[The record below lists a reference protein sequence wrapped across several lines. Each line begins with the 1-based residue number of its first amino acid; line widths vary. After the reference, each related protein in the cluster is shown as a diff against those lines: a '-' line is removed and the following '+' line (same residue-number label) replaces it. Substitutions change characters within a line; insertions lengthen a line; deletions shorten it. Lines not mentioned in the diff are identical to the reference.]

1 MDQEALGVEGEVK
14 KPFQTFNCS
23 KVSVVK
29 DGPYLIHLERLEPL
43 EHLEPTVAVSQSP
56 AVDQLTI
63 PRSLPAPRLTKGH
76 FIMAAVVIMLGYFL
90 IWPVL
95 LLLINSLNAANDW
108 FVEPR
113 RWGIDHWISA
123 FHRPGLLKSLGNSLL
138 IWSLSVVISFP
149 VGVTIAWVLA
159 RTKIPFSHTL
169 EFLFWVSY
177 MVPALPTTIAWIT
190 LLDPD
195 IGLINAG
202 LKNLLGLEQG
212 PFNIFSVP
220 GIVWANLMGHGI
232 SIKVMLLTP
241 AFRNM
246 DSTLEEAAR
255 VGGASNLRT
264 LFKVTLPLMISPM
277 ILVLALQLLRVFQS
291 FETEYL
297 LGLPFGFY
305 VYSTKIYT
313 LIRDAVP
320 NYGEATVL
328 ASLTLLMIALIIPL
342 QRWILERRRYTTISG
357 NFRPGLIDLRAWNYV
372 AFGLIAALLMLLT
385 VGPLAILV
393 LGSFMERIGY
403 FVLGFTLD
411 HWRFVLNDPVFVKSL
426 RTTLVLA
433 TSAAVLS
440 PLIFSVVA
448 YLVVRTR
455 LPGRGVLD
463 TMIWSAGAIPGI
475 LAGLGLLWV
484 FIDTPGLN
492 FLFGTIWALII
503 VVILQ
508 GKTTGVN
515 IMKGVLVQVGADMEE
530 AARVSGAGWIRTYFQ
545 IWLPLLMPTLILL
558 AVMNFVSAAGATS
571 SIILLASRDT
581 MTLSLMA
588 LELSTPAVNNR
599 EAASIVSIFIILFT
613 VTGALLV
620 RYFGRRF
627 GVRHDMHAGDGTPRS
642 RPAV

>member
-1 MDQEALGVEGEVK
+1 MDQ
-14 KPFQTFNCS
+14 S
-23 KVSVVK
+23 
-29 DGPYLIHLERLEPL
+29 
-43 EHLEPTVAVSQSP
+43 PTI
-56 AVDQLTI
+56 DQLNV
-63 PRSLPAPRLTKGH
+63 PASLAAPRLTKGH
-76 FIMAAVVIMLGYFL
+76 FIMAVVLVSLGYFL

-95 LLLINSLNAANDW
+95 LLLINSFNAASDW

-113 RWGIDHWISA
+113 TWGVKHWVNA
-123 FHRPGLLKSLGNSLL
+123 FQRPGLLRSLGNSLL
-138 IWSLSVVISFP
+138 IWSLTVSVSFP
-149 VGVTIAWVLA
+149 VGVTIAWLLA

-195 IGLINAG
+195 IGMINVA
-202 LKNLLGLEQG
+202 LKNLFQLDQG

-264 LFKVTLPLMISPM
+264 LFKITLPLMISPM
-277 ILVLALQLLRVFQS
+277 IMVFALQLLRVFQS

-297 LGLPFGFY
+297 LGMPFGFF
-305 VYSTKIYT
+305 VYSTKIFT
-313 LIRDAVP
+313 LIRNQIP

-342 QRWILERRRYTTISG
+342 QRWILERRRYTTITGS
-357 NFRPGLIDLRAWNYV
+357 FRPGLIDLGKWNHV
-372 AFGLIAALLMLLT
+372 AFGAIALLLALLT

-393 LGSFMERIGY
+393 LGSFMQRIGY
-403 FVLGFTLD
+403 FVLGYTLD
-411 HWRFVLNDPVFVKSL
+411 HWRFVLGDPVFVKAL
-426 RTTLVLA
+426 RTTLILAVTAALCSPLLFSVLA
-433 TSAAVLS
+433 YIL
-440 PLIFSVVA
+440 
-448 YLVVRTR
+448 VRTR
-455 LPGRGVLD
+455 LPGRGALD
-463 TMIWSAGAIPGI
+463 LMIWSAGAIPGI

-484 FIDTPGLN
+484 FIGTPGLN

-503 VVILQ
+503 VVLLQ

-530 AARVSGAGWIRTYFQ
+530 AARVSGAGWIRTYLR
-545 IWLPLLMPTLILL
+545 IWLPLLMPTMILL

-588 LELSTPAVNNR
+588 LELSSIAVSNR
-599 EAASIVSIFIILFT
+599 EAASIISIFIVLFT
-613 VTGALLV
+613 MTGALLV

-627 GVRHDMHAGDGTPRS
+627 GVRHDMHAGEGAPQLSAQTHR
-642 RPAV
+642 

>member
-1 MDQEALGVEGEVK
+1 
-14 KPFQTFNCS
+14 
-23 KVSVVK
+23 
-29 DGPYLIHLERLEPL
+29 
-43 EHLEPTVAVSQSP
+43 
-56 AVDQLTI
+56 
-63 PRSLPAPRLTKGH
+63 
-76 FIMAAVVIMLGYFL
+76 MAAVVIALGYFL

-95 LLLINSLNAANDW
+95 LLLINSFNSANDW

-113 RWGIDHWISA
+113 RWGVDHWINA

-138 IWSLSVVISFP
+138 IWTFSVSISFP
-149 VGVTIAWVLA
+149 VGVSIAWILA

-169 EFLFWVSY
+169 EFLFWISY

-195 IGLINAG
+195 VGMINVG
-202 LKNLLGLEQG
+202 FKNLLGLEQG

-305 VYSTKIYT
+305 VYSTKIYA
-313 LIRDAVP
+313 LVRDAVP

-328 ASLTLLMIALIIPL
+328 ASVTLLMIAMIIPL

-357 NFRPGLIDLRAWNYV
+357 SFRPGLIDLHAWNYV
-372 AFGLIAALLMLLT
+372 AFGVIAVLLMLLT
-385 VGPLAILV
+385 IGPLAVLV

-403 FVLGFTLD
+403 FMLGFTLD

-426 RTTLVLA
+426 QTTLVLA
-433 TSAAVLS
+433 TSAAVSS
-440 PLIFSVVA
+440 PLLFSVIA
-448 YLVVRTR
+448 YLLVRTR
-455 LPGRGVLD
+455 LPGRGILD
-463 TMIWSAGAIPGI
+463 LMIWSAGAIPGI

-530 AARVSGAGWIRTYFQ
+530 AARVSGAGWIRTYFR
-545 IWLPLLMPTLILL
+545 IWLPLLMPTMILL
-558 AVMNFVSAAGATS
+558 AVMNFVSAAGATG

-613 VTGALLV
+613 FTGAVAV

-627 GVRHDMHAGDGTPRS
+627 GVHHEMQAGPNGNTPG
-642 RPAV
+642 AA

>member
-1 MDQEALGVEGEVK
+1 M
-14 KPFQTFNCS
+14 
-23 KVSVVK
+23 
-29 DGPYLIHLERLEPL
+29 
-43 EHLEPTVAVSQSP
+43 
-56 AVDQLTI
+56 
-63 PRSLPAPRLTKGH
+63 
-76 FIMAAVVIMLGYFL
+76 AVVLISLGYVL

-95 LLLINSLNAANDW
+95 LLLINSFNAASDW

-113 RWGIDHWISA
+113 TWGVKHWVNA
-123 FHRPGLLKSLGNSLL
+123 FQRPGLLTSLGNSLL
-138 IWSLSVVISFP
+138 VWSLTVSVSFP
-149 VGVTIAWVLA
+149 VGVAIAWLLA
-159 RTKIPFSHTL
+159 RTRIPFSHTL

-195 IGLINAG
+195 IGMINVA
-202 LKNLLGLEQG
+202 LKKLLQLDQG

-246 DSTLEEAAR
+246 DSTLEEVAR

-277 ILVLALQLLRVFQS
+277 MMVFALQLLRVFQS

-297 LGLPFGFY
+297 LGMPFGFF
-305 VYSTKIYT
+305 VYSTKIFT
-313 LIRDAVP
+313 LIRNQIP

-342 QRWILERRRYTTISG
+342 QRWILERRRYTTITGS
-357 NFRPGLIDLRAWNYV
+357 FRPGLIDLGRWNYV
-372 AFGLIAALLMLLT
+372 SFGAIALLLALLT

-393 LGSFMERIGY
+393 LGSFMQRIGY
-403 FVLGFTLD
+403 FVLGYTLE
-411 HWRFVLNDPVFVKSL
+411 HWRFVLGDPVFVKAL
-426 RTTLVLA
+426 RTTLILA
-433 TSAAVLS
+433 ISAAVCS
-440 PLIFSVVA
+440 PLVFSVLA
-448 YLVVRTR
+448 YILVRTR
-455 LPGRGVLD
+455 LPGRGALD
-463 TMIWSAGAIPGI
+463 LMIWSAGAIPGI

-484 FIDTPGLN
+484 FIGTPGLN

-503 VVILQ
+503 VVMLQ

-530 AARVSGAGWIRTYFQ
+530 AARVSGAGWIRTYVR

-588 LELSTPAVNNR
+588 LELSSVAVSNR
-599 EAASIVSIFIILFT
+599 EAASIISIFIVLFT
-613 VTGALLV
+613 MTGALLV
-620 RYFGRRF
+620 RYFGRRL
-627 GVRHDMHAGDGTPRS
+627 GVRHDMHAGEGAPSHAPGGR
-642 RPAV
+642 

>member
-1 MDQEALGVEGEVK
+1 MINVAL
-14 KPFQTFNCS
+14 
-23 KVSVVK
+23 
-29 DGPYLIHLERLEPL
+29 R
-43 EHLEPTVAVSQSP
+43 
-56 AVDQLTI
+56 
-63 PRSLPAPRLTKGH
+63 
-76 FIMAAVVIMLGYFL
+76 
-90 IWPVL
+90 
-95 LLLINSLNAANDW
+95 
-108 FVEPR
+108 
-113 RWGIDHWISA
+113 
-123 FHRPGLLKSLGNSLL
+123 
-138 IWSLSVVISFP
+138 
-149 VGVTIAWVLA
+149 
-159 RTKIPFSHTL
+159 
-169 EFLFWVSY
+169 
-177 MVPALPTTIAWIT
+177 
-190 LLDPD
+190 
-195 IGLINAG
+195 
-202 LKNLLGLEQG
+202 NLLGLEQG

-305 VYSTKIYT
+305 VYSTKIFT

-328 ASLTLLMIALIIPL
+328 ASVTLLMIALIIPL

-357 NFRPGLIDLRAWNYV
+357 SFRPGLIDLRAWNYV
-372 AFGLIAALLMLLT
+372 AFGVLAALLMLLT

-426 RTTLVLA
+426 RTTLILA

-440 PLIFSVVA
+440 PLIFSVLA
-448 YLVVRTR
+448 YLLVRTR

-463 TMIWSAGAIPGI
+463 MMIWSAGAIPGI

-484 FIDTPGLN
+484 FVDTPGLT

-515 IMKGVLVQVGADMEE
+515 LMKGVLVQVGADMEE
-530 AARVSGAGWIRTYFQ
+530 AARVSGAGWIRTYLR

-613 VTGALLV
+613 VTGAVLV

-627 GVRHDMHAGDGTPRS
+627 GVRHDMQAGEGAPQLGAQVHR
-642 RPAV
+642 

>member
-1 MDQEALGVEGEVK
+1 VDQ
-14 KPFQTFNCS
+14 S
-23 KVSVVK
+23 
-29 DGPYLIHLERLEPL
+29 
-43 EHLEPTVAVSQSP
+43 PTVEQVAV
-56 AVDQLTI
+56 
-63 PRSLPAPRLTKGH
+63 APSAPTARIGKGH
-76 FIMAAVVIMLGYFL
+76 FIMAVVLIALGYLL

-95 LLLINSLNAANDW
+95 LLLINSFNAASDW

-113 RWGIDHWISA
+113 IWGVKHWINA
-123 FHRPGLLKSLGNSLL
+123 FQRPGLLSSLGNSLL
-138 IWSLSVVISFP
+138 VWSLTVSVSFP
-149 VGVTIAWVLA
+149 VGVAIAWLLA

-177 MVPALPTTIAWIT
+177 MVPSLPTTIAWIT

-195 IGLINAG
+195 IGMINIA
-202 LKNLLGLEQG
+202 LKKLFQLDQG

-277 ILVLALQLLRVFQS
+277 MMVFALQLLRVFQS

-297 LGLPFGFY
+297 LGMPFGFF
-305 VYSTKIYT
+305 VYSTKIFT
-313 LIRDAVP
+313 LIRNQIP

-342 QRWILERRRYTTISG
+342 QRWILERRRYTTITGS
-357 NFRPGLIDLRAWNYV
+357 FRPGLIDLGRWNYV
-372 AFGLIAALLMLLT
+372 TFGAIALLLALLT
-385 VGPLAILV
+385 AGPLAILV
-393 LGSFMERIGY
+393 LGSFMQRIGY
-403 FVLGFTLD
+403 FVLGYTLD
-411 HWRFVLNDPVFVKSL
+411 HWRFVLSDPVFVKAL
-426 RTTLVLA
+426 RTTLILA
-433 TSAAVLS
+433 ITAAVLS
-440 PLIFSVVA
+440 PLMFSVLA
-448 YLVVRTR
+448 YILVRTR
-455 LPGRGVLD
+455 LPGRGALD
-463 TMIWSAGAIPGI
+463 LMIWSGGAVPGI

-484 FIDTPGLN
+484 FIGTPGLN

-503 VVILQ
+503 VVLLQ

-530 AARVSGAGWIRTYFQ
+530 AARVSGAGWIRTYVR
-545 IWLPLLMPTLILL
+545 IWLPLLMPTLMLL

-588 LELSTPAVNNR
+588 LELSSVAISNR
-599 EAASIVSIFIILFT
+599 EAASIISIFIVLFT

-620 RYFGRRF
+620 RYFGRRL
-627 GVRHDMHAGDGTPRS
+627 GVRHDMQAAEGAAQARQRVLD
-642 RPAV
+642 

>member
-1 MDQEALGVEGEVK
+1 M
-14 KPFQTFNCS
+14 
-23 KVSVVK
+23 
-29 DGPYLIHLERLEPL
+29 
-43 EHLEPTVAVSQSP
+43 
-56 AVDQLTI
+56 
-63 PRSLPAPRLTKGH
+63 
-76 FIMAAVVIMLGYFL
+76 AVVLVALGYFL

-95 LLLINSLNAANDW
+95 LLLLNSFNAAGDW

-113 RWGIDHWISA
+113 TWGLKHWQNA
-123 FHRPGLLKSLGNSLL
+123 FQRAGLVKSLGNSLL
-138 IWSLSVVISFP
+138 IWSLSVAISFP
-149 VGVTIAWVLA
+149 VGVTIAWLLA

-169 EFLFWVSY
+169 EFLFWISY

-195 IGLINAG
+195 VGVINIG
-202 LKNLLGLEQG
+202 LKNFFGLEQG

-246 DSTLEEAAR
+246 DASLEEAAR

-277 ILVLALQLLRVFQS
+277 IMVLALQLLRVFQS

-305 VYSTKIYT
+305 VYSTKIYA

-328 ASLTLLMIALIIPL
+328 ASLTLLIIALIIPL
-342 QRWILERRRYTTISG
+342 QRWILERRRYTTITGS
-357 NFRPGLIDLRAWNYV
+357 FRPGLIDLGKWNYV
-372 AFGLIAALLMLLT
+372 TFAVLGALLALLT
-385 VGPLAILV
+385 IGPMAILIV
-393 LGSFMERIGY
+393 GSFMQRIGY
-403 FVLGFTLD
+403 FVLGYTLD
-411 HWRFVLNDPVFVKSL
+411 HWNLVLTDPVFVKAL
-426 RTTLVLA
+426 RTTLTLA
-433 TSAAVLS
+433 LSAAVVS
-440 PLIFSVVA
+440 PLLFSVIA
-448 YLVVRTR
+448 YILVRTR
-455 LPGRGVLD
+455 LPGRGALD
-463 TMIWSAGAIPGI
+463 LMIWSSGAIPGI
-475 LAGLGLLWV
+475 LAGLGLLWL
-484 FIDTPGLN
+484 FIGTPGLN

-515 IMKGVLVQVGADMEE
+515 LMKGVLVQVGADMEE
-530 AARVSGAGWIRTYFQ
+530 AARVAGAGWIRTYFR
-545 IWLPLLMPTLILL
+545 IWLPLLMPTLVLL
-558 AVMNFVSAAGATS
+558 AVMNFVSASGATS

-588 LELSTPAVNNR
+588 LELSSTAVNNR
-599 EAASIVSIFIILFT
+599 EAASIISIFIIAFT
-613 VTGALLV
+613 ITGALLV
-620 RYFGRRF
+620 RYFGRRL
-627 GVRHDMHAGDGTPRS
+627 GVRHDMQATETSS
-642 RPAV
+642 RP

>member
-1 MDQEALGVEGEVK
+1 
-14 KPFQTFNCS
+14 
-23 KVSVVK
+23 
-29 DGPYLIHLERLEPL
+29 
-43 EHLEPTVAVSQSP
+43 
-56 AVDQLTI
+56 
-63 PRSLPAPRLTKGH
+63 
-76 FIMAAVVIMLGYFL
+76 
-90 IWPVL
+90 
-95 LLLINSLNAANDW
+95 
-108 FVEPR
+108 
-113 RWGIDHWISA
+113 
-123 FHRPGLLKSLGNSLL
+123 
-138 IWSLSVVISFP
+138 
-149 VGVTIAWVLA
+149 
-159 RTKIPFSHTL
+159 
-169 EFLFWVSY
+169 

-195 IGLINAG
+195 IGMINVG
-202 LKNLLGLEQG
+202 LKTIFGLKQG

-255 VGGASNLRT
+255 VGGAGNLRT

-277 ILVLALQLLRVFQS
+277 ILVLALQLLRIFQS

-305 VYSTKIYT
+305 VYSTKIYA
-313 LIRDAVP
+313 LVRDAVP

-357 NFRPGLIDLRAWNYV
+357 SFRPGLIDLRAWNYV
-372 AFGLIAALLMLLT
+372 AFAIIAALLMLLT
-385 VGPLAILV
+385 IGPLAILV

-403 FVLGFTLD
+403 FVLGFTLEN
-411 HWRFVLNDPVFVKSL
+411 WRFVLNDPVFVKSL
-426 RTTLVLA
+426 RTTLILA

-440 PLIFSVVA
+440 PLIFSVLA
-448 YLVVRTR
+448 YLLVRTR
-455 LPGRGVLD
+455 LPGRGILD
-463 TMIWSAGAIPGI
+463 LMIWSAGAIPGI

-530 AARVSGAGWIRTYFQ
+530 AARVSGAGWIRTYFR

-627 GVRHDMHAGDGTPRS
+627 GVRHEIQANAAAQG
-642 RPAV
+642 

>member
-1 MDQEALGVEGEVK
+1 M
-14 KPFQTFNCS
+14 
-23 KVSVVK
+23 
-29 DGPYLIHLERLEPL
+29 
-43 EHLEPTVAVSQSP
+43 EHSPTL
-56 AVDQLTI
+56 DQLNI
-63 PRSLPAPRLTKGH
+63 PQSVLAPRLTRGH
-76 FIMAAVVIMLGYFL
+76 FIMAVALIVLGYFL

-95 LLLINSLNAANDW
+95 LLLINSFNSASDW

-113 RWGIDHWISA
+113 TWGIKHWQNA
-123 FHRPGLLKSLGNSLL
+123 FQRAGLLKSLGNSLL
-138 IWSLSVVISFP
+138 IWSLTVAISFP
-149 VGVTIAWVLA
+149 IGVTIAWILA

-177 MVPALPTTIAWIT
+177 MVPSLPMTIAWIT

-195 IGLINAG
+195 IGMINVG
-202 LKNLLGLEQG
+202 LKNLFNLEQG

-232 SIKVMLLTP
+232 SIKVMLMTP

-277 ILVLALQLLRVFQS
+277 MMVFALQLLRVFQS

-297 LGLPFGFY
+297 LGMPFGFY
-305 VYSTKIYT
+305 VYSTKIFS
-313 LIRDAVP
+313 LIRNQIP

-328 ASLTLLMIALIIPL
+328 ASMTLLIIALIIPL
-342 QRWILERRRYTTISG
+342 QRWILERRRYTTITGS
-357 NFRPGLIDLRAWNYV
+357 FRPGLIDLGVWNYIFF
-372 AFGLIAALLMLLT
+372 AGLAMLLALLT
-385 VGPLAILV
+385 IGPMMILV
-393 LGSFMERIGY
+393 LGSFMQRIGY
-403 FVLGFTLD
+403 FMLGYTLD
-411 HWRFVLNDPVFVKSL
+411 HWKLVITDPVFVKAL
-426 RTTLVLA
+426 RTTLTLA
-433 TSAAVLS
+433 LTASICG
-440 PLIFSVVA
+440 PLIFSVLA
-448 YLVVRTR
+448 YVLVRTG
-455 LPGRGVLD
+455 LPGRSLLD
-463 TMIWSAGAIPGI
+463 LMIWSAGAIPGI

-484 FIDTPGLN
+484 FIGTPGLN

-530 AARVSGAGWIRTYFQ
+530 AARVAGASWFRTYFR
-545 IWLPLLMPTLILL
+545 IWLPLLMPTMILL

-588 LELSTPAVNNR
+588 LELSSTAVSNR
-599 EAASIVSIFIILFT
+599 EAASIISIFIIAFT

-620 RYFGRRF
+620 RYFGRRL
-627 GVRHDMHAGDGTPRS
+627 GVKHDMHTGAISNLNRAAS
-642 RPAV
+642 QKAVAV

>member
-1 MDQEALGVEGEVK
+1 MD
-14 KPFQTFNCS
+14 
-23 KVSVVK
+23 
-29 DGPYLIHLERLEPL
+29 
-43 EHLEPTVAVSQSP
+43 QSP
-56 AVDQLTI
+56 ALEQVSVPGSVAT
-63 PRSLPAPRLTKGH
+63 PRLTKGH
-76 FIMAAVVIMLGYFL
+76 FIMAVVIISLGYFL
-90 IWPVL
+90 IWPVII
-95 LLLINSLNAANDW
+95 LLINSFNAASDW

-113 RWGIDHWISA
+113 RLGVDHWINA

-138 IWSLSVVISFP
+138 IWSLTIVISFP
-149 VGVTIAWVLA
+149 VGMTIAWILA

-195 IGLINAG
+195 VGAINVA
-202 LKNLLGLEQG
+202 LKNIFNLEQG

-246 DSTLEEAAR
+246 DATLEEAAR

-264 LFKVTLPLMISPM
+264 FFKVTLPLMISPM
-277 ILVLALQLLRVFQS
+277 ILVFALQLLRVFQS

-305 VYSTKIYT
+305 VYSTKIYA
-313 LIRDAVP
+313 LVRDPVP

-328 ASLTLLMIALIIPL
+328 ASLTLLIIALIIPL
-342 QRWILERRRYTTISG
+342 QRWILERRRYTTITGS
-357 NFRPGLIDLRAWNYV
+357 FRPGLIDLGKWNYII
-372 AFGLIAALLMLLT
+372 FGAIALLLALLT
-385 VGPLAILV
+385 VGPMAILI
-393 LGSFMERIGY
+393 LGSFMQRIGY
-403 FVLGFTLD
+403 FILGLTLD
-411 HWRFVLNDPVFVKSL
+411 HWRFVLNDPVFIKAL
-426 RTTLVLA
+426 RTTLILA

-440 PLIFSVVA
+440 PLLFSVLA
-448 YLVVRTR
+448 YILVRTR
-455 LPGRGVLD
+455 LPGRGILD
-463 TMIWSAGAIPGI
+463 LMIWSSGAIPGI

-484 FIDTPGLN
+484 FIGTPFLN
-492 FLFGTIWALII
+492 ALFGTTWALII
-503 VVILQ
+503 VVMLQ

-530 AARVSGAGWIRTYFQ
+530 AARVSGAGWMRTYFC
-545 IWLPLLMPTLILL
+545 IWLPLLMPTLILI

-571 SIILLASRDT
+571 SIVLLASRDT

-588 LELSTPAVNNR
+588 LELSSLSVSNR
-599 EAASIVSIFIILFT
+599 EAASIISIFIILFT
-613 VTGALLV
+613 VAGAMLV
-620 RYFGRRF
+620 RYFGRRL
-627 GVRHDMHAGDGTPRS
+627 GVRHDMQAGEAAPQTRAQ
-642 RPAV
+642 RL